1 MSSSRET
8 VRDALSA
15 LLNTALVGSGKPA
28 QNEYGYPIA
37 DFAGQS
43 PIVVVSSAGS
53 ERNMQTLDTR
63 RKSFFY
69 LNIIVFVLYADAA
82 SSWTEADAEDAL
94 DTIEATIDQVI
105 ATNLTNGT
113 TWADLGYDGRTR
125 TGNATIASTQYRYE
139 VIPVKAEVF
148 HD

>member
-8 VRDALSA
+8 VRDALSD
-15 LLNTALVGSGKPA
+15 LLHTTLVGSGKPA
-28 QNEYGYPIA
+28 QNQYGYPIA

-43 PIVVVSSAGS
+43 PIVVVSSAGAS
-53 ERNMQTLDTR
+53 RDQQTLSTR
-63 RKSFFY
+63 RKSFFFF
-69 LNIIVFVLYADAA
+69 NIIVFVLYADPA

-94 DTIEATIDQVI
+94 DTIEAAIDQTI
-105 ATNLTNGT
+105 AANLTNGT